1 MAGMDEVFEYYP
13 RAGAAQRYI
22 SAARLYGVLRGK
34 LGCTEMGWRERGSW
48 YWITP
53 NGVPFPVNDPLADPD
68 CVTMAARSGKR
79 QLCFPYPYA
88 RELLE
93 RVRAISA
100 MRAPPRLGR
109 AAEAR
114 ASS

>member
-13 RAGAAQRYI
+13 RASAAPRYI

-34 LGCTEMGWRERGSW
+34 LGCLEMGWRERGAW

-53 NGVPFPVNDPLADPD
+53 NGVPFPVNDPLADAN
-68 CVTMAARSGKR
+68 CVTLTAGSGR
-79 QLCFPYPYA
+79 QQLCFPYHYA

-100 MRAPPRLGR
+100 MRPPPRLERPER
-109 AAEAR
+109 AGAV
-114 ASS
+114 